1 MHAKSLHSYLT
12 LCDPRDGSLPGS
24 SVCGILQARIL
35 EWVAAHSSRGSSWP
49 GNGTRVSYVSCTGR
63 WVLTTTPPGKPTE
76 VGEELQFLN
85 TNRSAPGI
93 PNKYCWMTDSSEQKG
108 THAYQCI
115 TLIHFKLFK
124 LHIWKHEGTCVTVE
138 WFWNFLI
145 WPFRFSS

>member
-1 MHAKSLHSYLT
+1 MRAKSLHSYLT
-12 LCDPRDGSLPGS
+12 LCDPMDGSPPGS

-93 PNKYCWMTDSSEQKG
+93 PNKYCWMTDSSEKKRNSCLPMYYINSFQIIQTTYLK
-108 THAYQCI
+108 TWRYLCNSRVI
-115 TLIHFKLFK
+115 LELSNLTF
-124 LHIWKHEGTCVTVE
+124 
-138 WFWNFLI
+138 
-145 WPFRFSS
+145 